1 MTVNNRFS
9 WTFPVPSVTAMN
21 PEILIPV
28 QSHGKQVELFAQ
40 SFGDP
45 ADPAVL
51 LIHGASASMLW
62 WEEELCE
69 LLAAGGRFVI
79 RFDNRDTGRSTF
91 SPPGKPDYAQSD
103 LAADAVAVL
112 DAFGVDRAHIVGRS
126 MAGGTA
132 LVLAVDHPDRVLT
145 VTFVT
150 TTTGDLPMGS
160 VDFPAEPDWS
170 DTDAVLDYGVA
181 AMAAYA
187 GKSAHFDPA
196 ETRALIE
203 RDVARGG
210 PVESTMT
217 NHYLIDFDAPRQGGF
232 GDISVP
238 ALVVHGEVDPAFPLD
253 HGEALRDTIPG
264 ARLLVLP
271 ATGHEVPRPVW
282 DLFVAALLE
291 HTR

>member
-1 MTVNNRFS
+1 
-9 WTFPVPSVTAMN
+9 MN

-28 QSHGKQVELFAQ
+28 QTHGQQVELCAQ

-45 ADPAVL
+45 ADPAIL

-69 LLAAGGRFVI
+69 QLAAGGRHVI

-91 SPPGKPDYAQSD
+91 YPPGKPGYAHSD
-103 LAADAVAVL
+103 LVADAVAVL
-112 DAFGVDRAHIVGRS
+112 DAFGVGRAHVVGRS

-132 LVLAVDHPDRVLT
+132 LALAVDYPDRVAT

-160 VDFPAEPDWS
+160 VEFPPEPDWS
-170 DTDAVLDYGVA
+170 DTKATVDYGVA

-187 GKSAHFDPA
+187 GSSAHFDA
-196 ETRALIE
+196 DETRALIE

-217 NHYLIDFDAPRQGGF
+217 NHYLIDFDAPSHGGF
-232 GDISVP
+232 GDIAVP
-238 ALVVHGEVDPAFPLD
+238 ALVVHGEVDPAFPLP
-253 HGEALRDTIPG
+253 HGDALAAAVPG
-264 ARLLVLP
+264 ARLVVLP
-271 ATGHEVPRPVW
+271 GAGHEVPQPTW

-291 HTR
+291 HTS